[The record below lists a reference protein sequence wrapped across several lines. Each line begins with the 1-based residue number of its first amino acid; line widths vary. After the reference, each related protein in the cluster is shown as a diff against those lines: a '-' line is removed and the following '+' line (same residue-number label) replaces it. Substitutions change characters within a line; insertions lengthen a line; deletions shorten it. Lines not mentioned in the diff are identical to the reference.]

1 MSNRNHVNKPEIS
14 VLMSVYN
21 GEPFLRKSIESI
33 LSQTFTN
40 FEFILIDD
48 CSSDNSSSIIEYYAQ
63 KDDRIKYIQNPK
75 RFQLT
80 RSLNVGLEIANGK
93 YIARQDADD
102 ISLPN
107 RLQSQLKFMKTNI
120 KVGVLGTSAEY
131 IDEKDETILISR
143 RPTNKTFLKWK
154 LLFGNPLI
162 HSSIM
167 FNSELV
173 RSLGGYNP
181 KFIRSQDYELW
192 SKCSDLTDIS
202 QLPDILIKHRRHSKS
217 IHGINA
223 SEQFETSLKIMHA
236 NIYKLLKTNID
247 IEHIR
252 LLRRLTSNPLKSI
265 DQYEIAHNLLLSI
278 TSTFLIG
285 VSKNCEAIKLIKSD
299 SLNIINKWNNE
310 PINHQPKKPIKPLQF
325 LISSIRQLIGIDR

>member
-1 MSNRNHVNKPEIS
+1 MSNVNEANRPEIS

-48 CSSDNSSSIIEYYAQ
+48 FSADNSSSIIKYYAQ
-63 KDDRIKYIQNPK
+63 KDHRIKYIKNPK

-107 RLQSQLKFMKTNI
+107 RLKSQLKFMKSNI

-131 IDEKDETILISR
+131 IDEKDKTILMSR
-143 RPTNKTFLKWK
+143 RPTNQTFLKWK

-167 FNSELV
+167 FHTELV

-181 KFIRSQDYELW
+181 KYIRSQDYELW
-192 SKCSDLTDIS
+192 SKCSDLTGIS

-217 IHGINA
+217 IHGQNA
-223 SEQFETSLKIMHA
+223 SEQFETSLKIMHS
-236 NIYKLLKTNID
+236 NIDKLLKTNVE
-247 IEHIR
+247 IEHVR
-252 LLRRLTSNPLKSI
+252 LLRRLSSNPLKTMKE
-265 DQYEIAHNLLLSI
+265 YEIAHDLLESI
-278 TSTFLIG
+278 TTTFLL
-285 VSKNCEAIKLIKSD
+285 KTPNDFETTKMIKSYSSD
-299 SLNIINKWNNE
+299 IVNKWNNE
-310 PINHQPKKPIKPLQF
+310 PIYGNKNKLLAIVKRLKYSIGKIKGNPK
-325 LISSIRQLIGIDR
+325 